1 MDCTNCEYRRVV
13 FVEVDNPSHKHISGK
28 ELFAF
33 NTKRIPV
40 GFIDINTKTGEIIN
54 KKRVESKT
62 AWSDVP
68 TPAI

>member
-1 MDCTNCEYRRVV
+1 
-13 FVEVDNPSHKHISGK
+13 VEIDNPSNNHISGK

-33 NTKRIPV
+33 NTRRTPI
-40 GFIDINTKTGEIIN
+40 GFIDIDTKTGEIIN
-54 KKRVESKT
+54 KNRVDSKT

>member
-1 MDCTNCEYRRVV
+1 MEI
-13 FVEVDNPSHKHISGK
+13 DNPTNRHISGK

-33 NTKRIPV
+33 NTKRVPV
-40 GFIDINTKTGEIIN
+40 AFMDINTKTGEIIN

>member
-1 MDCTNCEYRRVV
+1 
-13 FVEVDNPSHKHISGK
+13 VEVDNPSNHHTSGK

-33 NTKRIPV
+33 SAKRIPV
-40 GFIDINTKTGEIIN
+40 GFIDIDTKTGEVIN
-54 KKRVESKT
+54 KKSADSKT